1 MNTTERKE
9 LVRLTKSVNSLMRI
23 VKDMQAHVL
32 ASHKEN
38 VEGSYKRADKSV
50 SKKGRKTSSK
60 KRESNRSGWWCCVT
74 CKKISDDGNIKD
86 TKFKGTAVRIFSGAN
101 ATKNAK
107 DHKKSSP
114 KHTVKK
120 FTEALG
126 KN

>member
-23 VKDMQAHVL
+23 VKDMQAHVT
-32 ASHKEN
+32 ASHREN
-38 VEGSYKRADKSV
+38 VEGSYRRAEKSV

-60 KRESNRSGWWCCVT
+60 KRESSRSGWWCCVT
-74 CKKISDDGNIKD
+74 CKKMSDDGNIKD
-86 TKFKGTAVRIFSGAN
+86 SKFRNTAVRIFSGAN
-101 ATKNAK
+101 AIKNAK
-107 DHKKSSP
+107 AHKKSSP